1 MSEAAQA
8 EVYLRLRAEY
18 LAIHN
23 ELAGIKAELK
33 RLGADFVAFGEGLLA
48 RPDRDT
54 PDRGV
59 LIQSANDACD
69 KLKRYQDLL
78 VRKADKKVEL
88 SGFSEPFT
96 TLPD

>member
-1 MSEAAQA
+1 MSEATQA

-33 RLGADFVAFGEGLLA
+33 RLGADFVSFGNGLQVS
-48 RPDRDT
+48 PDRET

-69 KLKRYQDLL
+69 KLARYQDML
-78 VRKADKKVEL
+78 VRKTDKKTEL